1 MHSRLFDDS
10 DSASTFTELEELAE
24 LHVSSDDFSPF
35 SSKVHALLFM
45 LIHSPRPIVSS
56 KNIEFR
62 LSSVI

>member
-10 DSASTFTELEELAE
+10 DSASTFTELEEF
-24 LHVSSDDFSPF
+24 VSDGFSLF

-62 LSSVI
+62 LDLDN